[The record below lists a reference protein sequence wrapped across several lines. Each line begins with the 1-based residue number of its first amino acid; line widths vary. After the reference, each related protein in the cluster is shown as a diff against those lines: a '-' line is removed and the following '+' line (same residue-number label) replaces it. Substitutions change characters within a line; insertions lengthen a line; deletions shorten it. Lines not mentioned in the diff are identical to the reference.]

1 MYLAERWK
9 DFEILDAGGGNK
21 LERWGDVT
29 LLRPDP
35 QAVWP
40 MDRVPPCDA
49 VYHRS
54 STGGGKWEFFRPLPD
69 SWKIRYRDLCFVVRP
84 TGFKHTGLF
93 PEQAVNWDW
102 MRERI
107 ASRVQAGSAVRVL
120 NLFGYTGG
128 ATCACLKAGAEVV
141 HVDAAKGMIAWAKDN
156 VAASGLADAP
166 VRFFVDDCVKL
177 VRRELR
183 RGKRYE
189 GILMDPPSY
198 GRGPSGEMWKIEEQL
213 YPLVADCAGLLSD
226 EPLFF
231 LINSYT
237 TGLAPQVLKN
247 VLSVALPGGE
257 AEADELGLPIR
268 RGGLVLPCGASGRWT
283 R

>member
-1 MYLAERWK
+1 MYLADGWK
-9 DFEILDAGGGNK
+9 EYALLDAGNGDK

-40 MDRVPPCDA
+40 MAAHAADA

-54 STGGGKWEFFRPLPD
+54 GTGGGHWEYARPLPE
-69 SWKIRYRDLCFVVRP
+69 SWKIRYGELTFLVRP

-102 MRERI
+102 MQGLIKKRAQQGR
-107 ASRVQAGSAVRVL
+107 RVRVL

-128 ATCACLKAGAEVV
+128 ATCACLSAGAEVV
-141 HVDAAKGMIAWAKDN
+141 HVDAAKGMVAWAKDN
-156 VAASGLADAP
+156 AAASGLADAP
-166 VRFFVDDCVKL
+166 ARYLVDDCVKL
-177 VRRELR
+177 VKRELR
-183 RGKRYE
+183 RGSRYD
-189 GILMDPPSY
+189 GVVMDPPSY
-198 GRGPSGEMWKIEEQL
+198 GRGPNGELWKIEEQL
-213 YPLVADCAGLLSD
+213 YPLVSDCAGLLS
-226 EPLFF
+226 EAPLFF

-247 VLSVALPGGE
+247 VLSVALPKGA
-257 AEADELGLPIR
+257 AEAGEVGLPIR
-268 RGGLVLPCGASGRWT
+268 RGNLVLPCGASGRWVAD
-283 R
+283 

>member
-1 MYLAERWK
+1 M
-9 DFEILDAGGGNK
+9 
-21 LERWGDVT
+21 T

-107 ASRVQAGSAVRVL
+107 ASRVRAGGAVRVL